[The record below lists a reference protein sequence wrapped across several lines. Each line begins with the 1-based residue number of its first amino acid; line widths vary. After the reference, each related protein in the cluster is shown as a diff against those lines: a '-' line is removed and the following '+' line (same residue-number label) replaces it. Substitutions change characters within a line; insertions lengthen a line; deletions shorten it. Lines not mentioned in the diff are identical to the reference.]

1 MAKRKVNSKKRKINK
16 KKIIVA
22 VIITV
27 FVLVGGITACTVIT
41 DSKQESIL
49 REEVKILSKKDITKD
64 RYNVTIKT
72 HGDYAVVEKA
82 IKEYLDD
89 YAVTLQSLLKIMD
102 DKQLANILSIDN
114 LKSDGP
120 DFVKT
125 KEYLTNTKK
134 DFNEKLT
141 KLTNMTSED
150 EIMKQIKSKNLDKFY
165 VNLYEELMLRGVGGS
180 DFKTSRDDLEKASST
195 INNIL
200 DTESKMIDL
209 LVSNKG
215 NWSIE
220 NNKLVFKNTDILNK
234 YNELKKQLS

>member
-1 MAKRKVNSKKRKINK
+1 MAKRKVNSKKRKVNK
-16 KKIIVA
+16 KKVIVA
-22 VIITV
+22 VIIVV

-41 DSKQESIL
+41 DSKQEAIL

-125 KEYLTNTKK
+125 KEYLTSTKK
-134 DFNEKLT
+134 DFNEKLSR
-141 KLTNMTSED
+141 LTNMTSEE